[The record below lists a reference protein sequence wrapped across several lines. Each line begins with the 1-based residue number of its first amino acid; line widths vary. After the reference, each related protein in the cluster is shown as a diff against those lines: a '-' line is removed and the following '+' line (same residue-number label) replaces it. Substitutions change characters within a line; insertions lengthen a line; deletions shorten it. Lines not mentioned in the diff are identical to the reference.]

1 MEKFSFLAAED
12 SKLLLSDLSIGY
24 LYFSGAKNQKTTQ
37 LLDKTF
43 QETAL
48 ETKSKFPSPEKIL
61 EDPAIKA
68 CRSLYQKIG
77 LDPTKDRPSGE
88 ALIRR
93 AASGG
98 NLYRINA
105 IVDINNIVSLKSGLP
120 CGAYDAGKIEGNE
133 ITVWIG
139 KAGETFEGIGG
150 RPLGAASKILTCDS
164 KGIFGGPTADSGRT
178 CVTISTSEILIL
190 IYSPEGSPASNL
202 EFAMG
207 EAEKLMLEITGAK
220 KEYAGIFGI

>member
-1 MEKFSFLAAED
+1 MEEFSFLAAED
-12 SKLLLSDLSIGY
+12 SKPLLSGLSIGY
-24 LYFSGAKNQKTTQ
+24 LHFSGAKNQKSTQ
-37 LLDKTF
+37 MLDEIF
-43 QETAL
+43 QKAAL
-48 ETKSKFPSPEKIL
+48 VTKSKFQSPEKIL
-61 EDPAIKA
+61 EDPAIRA

-120 CGAYDAGKIEGNE
+120 CGVYDAGKIEGNE
-133 ITVWIG
+133 ITVKIG

-150 RPLGAASKILTCDS
+150 RPLDAENKILTCDS
-164 KGIFGGPTADSGRT
+164 KSIFGGPTADSGRT
-178 CVTISTSEILIL
+178 CVTISSSEVLML
-190 IYSPEGSPASNL
+190 IYSPAGSPLSNL
-202 EFAMG
+202 EFAMN

>member
-12 SKLLLSDLSIGY
+12 SKPLLSGLSIGY
-24 LYFSGAKNQKTTQ
+24 LHFSGAKNQKSTQ
-37 LLDKTF
+37 MLDEIF
-43 QETAL
+43 QKAAL
-48 ETKSKFPSPEKIL
+48 VTKSKFQSPEKIL
-61 EDPAIKA
+61 EDPAIRA

-98 NLYRINA
+98 TLYRINA

-120 CGAYDAGKIEGNE
+120 CGVYDAGKIEGSE
-133 ITVWIG
+133 IIVRIG

-150 RPLGAASKILTCDS
+150 RKLDAASKILTCDS

-178 CVTISTSEILIL
+178 CVTLDTKEILML

-202 EFAMG
+202 EFAMS
-207 EAEKLMLEITGAK
+207 EAEKLMLDITGAK
-220 KEYAGIFGI
+220 KEYSGIFGI